1 VSGEIHGHVRTR
13 PMKEPACSMAP
24 NQVGL
29 GPGQLC
35 PRKMR
40 LLLAASTW
48 ACLDLQTT
56 FWLRTIF
63 QKTPFRGLQSQSR
76 NASRHVVTSV
86 SHHVHNRRIGNS
98 LRLSTCG
105 IESKMCRESLTR
117 HAWGRGRRHC
127 VVLVGSCQGAV
138 EDHRTESMSGGGEGG
153 ASCFW
158 LVLYGEIIYQTCR
171 TALARSTERTLFV
184 CRVISD
190 GRALLDHFVDW
201 TWLITQHRAPVARAH

>member
-1 VSGEIHGHVRTR
+1 MQHGTK
-13 PMKEPACSMAP
+13 PSW
-24 NQVGL
+24 L

-56 FWLRTIF
+56 FWLRTMF
-63 QKTPFRGLQSQSR
+63 QETRYRGLQSQSR

>member
-1 VSGEIHGHVRTR
+1 MGMLR
-13 PMKEPACSMAP
+13 PA
-24 NQVGL
+24 NDI
-29 GPGQLC
+29 
-35 PRKMR
+35 
-40 LLLAASTW
+40 LAEN
-48 ACLDLQTT
+48 D
-56 FWLRTIF
+56 F
-63 QKTPFRGLQSQSR
+63 QKIRCLGLQSQSR

-158 LVLYGEIIYQTCR
+158 LVLYGELIYRTCR

>member
-1 VSGEIHGHVRTR
+1 MHRSWSAVTPQDHE
-13 PMKEPACSMAP
+13 
-24 NQVGL
+24 GL
-29 GPGQLC
+29 AENG
-35 PRKMR
+35 
-40 LLLAASTW
+40 
-48 ACLDLQTT
+48 
-56 FWLRTIF
+56 F
-63 QKTPFRGLQSQSR
+63 QKELFSWSEEPIA
-76 NASRHVVTSV
+76 NV
-86 SHHVHNRRIGNS
+86 SHHVYNRRFGNS

-158 LVLYGEIIYQTCR
+158 LVLYGEIIHQTCR

-201 TWLITQHRAPVARAH
+201 TWLITPHRAPVARAH